1 MLEEPARHDRSS
13 ASRPEV
19 TVLGPR
25 ARECA
30 VSKASLQPPRGTRDF
45 YPEDL
50 RFRNWLFDRWRETAL
65 RFGFEEVDA
74 PVVEHAEL
82 YMRKAGED
90 IVDQLYHFE
99 LHGRHLALRSEFTPS
114 LARMVMARQGGLRLP
129 IRWVSIPQCWRYE
142 RMTRGRR
149 REHYQW
155 NMDIWGEPDVG
166 AEVELIAA
174 IFAALDSMGL
184 DPGDVRMRV
193 NHRAL
198 LEETLRDGFL
208 EDHPDAF
215 EPLCVII
222 DKLDKI
228 GGDAVADQL
237 SDPDGVIGLSRSAA
251 EEVVARLQV
260 KGLEEAARGIADD
273 SPSLAQLRRLFDGL
287 DGYGLADRVEF
298 DASVV
303 RGLAYYTG
311 IVFEGVDA
319 AGELRAVVGGG
330 RYDRLIE
337 TLGGKPLP
345 AVGFGFGDAV
355 IAELLSDRGKLPEL
369 PRVLDAVV
377 YSMSAAERPAARRLA
392 KALRQEGHSVELV
405 LADTRA
411 KRVFSD
417 ADKAGAVRVFV
428 IGPDELA
435 RGVVKIRDLRT
446 REERDE
452 PLPS

>member
-1 MLEEPARHDRSS
+1 M
-13 ASRPEV
+13 
-19 TVLGPR
+19 
-25 ARECA
+25 
-30 VSKASLQPPRGTRDF
+30 SKASLQPPRGTRDF

-50 RFRNWLFDRWRETAL
+50 RFRTWLFDHFRETAL

-74 PVVEHAEL
+74 PVLEHAEL
-82 YMRKAGED
+82 YMRKAGEE

-99 LHGRHLALRSEFTPS
+99 LHDRHLALRSEFTPS

-129 IRWVSIPQCWRYE
+129 IRWFSIPQCWRYE

-155 NMDIWGEPDVG
+155 NMDIWGEDDVT
-166 AEVELIAA
+166 AEAELIAA
-174 IFAALDSMGL
+174 IFHALDRMGL
-184 DPGDVRMRV
+184 APGDVRMRI

-198 LEETLRDGFL
+198 LEETLREGFL
-208 EDHPDAF
+208 ADRPDAF

-228 GGDAVADQL
+228 GPEAVAEQL
-237 SDPDGVIGLSRSAA
+237 SDATGLVGIPRADA
-251 EEVVARLQV
+251 EAIVAQLQV
-260 KGLEEAARGIADD
+260 KSLDEAAANVRAD
-273 SPSLAQLRRLFDGL
+273 SPSMAQLRRLFEL
-287 DGYGLADRVEF
+287 LEGYGVADRVAF

-311 IVFEGVDA
+311 VVFEAFDA
-319 AGELRAVVGGG
+319 AGELRAVCGGG

-355 IAELLSDRGKLPEL
+355 IAELLADRGLTPEL
-369 PRVLDAVV
+369 DRGLDAVV
-377 YSMSAAERPAARRLA
+377 YPMGDAERPAAQKLA
-392 KALRQEGHSVELV
+392 QALRAKGHRVELV
-405 LADTRA
+405 LASA
-411 KRVFSD
+411 KPKRVFTD
-417 ADKAGAVRVFV
+417 ADKAGAARVYI
-428 IGPDELA
+428 IGEDERS
-435 RGVVKIRDLRT
+435 RGVTKVRDLGT
-446 REERDE
+446 GVEQEE